1 MAENDFDQASRYTAR
16 HLAPP
21 TFFRWLMGAGFVGVW
36 DFDGWLDTQAVPFP
50 GLPDRRCDTVA
61 GFVRRAGDHRPLAL
75 VIEFMSQTRRV
86 TLRRLTQYGL
96 QVQEDCPYEREPR
109 VEYSF
114 AGAVVN
120 LTGGE
125 QADVLE
131 DRPPDTG
138 DLGLLARYRVRTLA
152 NESAE
157 ALLAEAQ
164 ADEQLRP
171 MLVWCP
177 LMQGADTAEFVGR
190 WRTEVDQERDDR
202 VRGDVVGLALVF
214 AELVKRRPL
223 WQRGVEGMNVERSQ
237 VVLEWEQRGELR
249 ERRTSL
255 LELLDA
261 KFAESL
267 PAELRQKVE
276 AEEDLA
282 ILRSWFRSAAT
293 AASLEAL
300 QAEWGRNGS

>member
-1 MAENDFDQASRYTAR
+1 
-16 HLAPP
+16 
-21 TFFRWLMGAGFVGVW
+21 
-36 DFDGWLDTQAVPFP
+36 
-50 GLPDRRCDTVA
+50 LPDRRCDTVA

-157 ALLAEAQ
+157 ALLAQAQ

-177 LMQGADTAEFVGR
+177 LMQGTDTAKFVGR
-190 WRTEVDQERDDR
+190 WRDEVEQERDER
-202 VRGDVVGLALVF
+202 LQGDIVGLALVF
-214 AELVKRRPL
+214 AELSRRDKL
-223 WQRGVEGMNVERSQ
+223 WRRGLEGINVERSQ

-249 ERRTSL
+249 GELRECRRNL
-255 LELLDA
+255 LELLEV

-282 ILRSWFRSAAT
+282 ILRSWFHSAAT
-293 AASLEAL
+293 AASLESLRA
-300 QAEWGRNGS
+300 AWGSNGW